1 MPSDPT
7 PRSPLRRDRDD
18 EWIAIVVAFG
28 VLGAA
33 VAWPWL
39 RSSPPVVGGT
49 VEPPAVTSTEPSV
62 GATSESPS
70 GAGASP
76 DNTDP
81 EPRLGS
87 QLYDTL
93 RDSSSPSPNT
103 GDNGP
108 VGGSTFP
115 SLVPRRGD
123 DADNDVNP
131 RVEADIPAS
140 GNSITVP
147 QPQIP
152 DPDGTATAPLN
163 TPLAEPLAFSDL
175 PADHWA
181 KPYID
186 GLTARGI
193 LSGFP
198 DGTFNPDQP
207 MTRAQFAAQLAQAF
221 DQMPAQRSPSDFQDL
236 GADSWA
242 YDGVNQAVA
251 LGFMEGYPGSVF
263 QPDQTVPRV
272 QVMAA
277 LVAGLNIQPP
287 GDVTTVLQNHPDQG
301 EIPAWA
307 RDKTAAAIAAQLIA
321 AENNTPLTPNRPATR
336 AEVAA
341 MLYQSLVYLG
351 EVPPVQQ

>member
-1 MPSDPT
+1 MTSDPNR
-7 PRSPLRRDRDD
+7 RSPLRRDRDD

-39 RSSPPVVGGT
+39 QSSPPGIGNIA
-49 VEPPAVTSTEPSV
+49 EPPAATNTEP
-62 GATSESPS
+62 AAESSPQS
-70 GAGASP
+70 AISP
-76 DNTDP
+76 DSSLDNPDP
-81 EPRLGS
+81 GAELGS

-93 RDSSSPSPNT
+93 QRPIAAPQDSNRGRDDGSSRATPRQSEDRDQTADNRAAANFPASP
-103 GDNGP
+103 G
-108 VGGSTFP
+108 P
-115 SLVPRRGD
+115 SL
-123 DADNDVNP
+123 A
-131 RVEADIPAS
+131 
-140 GNSITVP
+140 VP

-152 DPDGTATAPLN
+152 NPEGTAA
-163 TPLAEPLAFSDL
+163 TPLTPPLPDPLAFSDL

-236 GADSWA
+236 GTDNWA
-242 YDGVNQAVA
+242 YDGVSQAVS
-251 LGFMEGYPGSVF
+251 LGFMEGYPGNVF

-287 GDVTTVLQNHPDQG
+287 GDINTVLQNHPDQG
-301 EIPAWA
+301 EIPTWA
-307 RDKTAAAIAAQLIA
+307 RSQTAAAIAAQLIST
-321 AENNTPLTPNRPATR
+321 EGNTRLTPNRPATR

-351 EVPPVQQ
+351 EVPPLEE